1 MARQKVAII
10 GGGIA
15 GLAAGCYLRMNG
27 YDTEIFEMHTLPGG
41 LCTAWTRKG
50 YTFDFCI
57 HWLMGSGP
65 SKNLHAIWKDLG
77 AIEGR
82 KFIEWEVYETVVL
95 ENKKSLTVYT
105 DPDRFYQEL
114 AAFAPEDKALCR
126 SLCNAIKKAA
136 GFDFPIRRGKTGIV
150 KSLVSMIKMMF
161 FIPLLMKW
169 GKMTLPQLIAQFKS
183 EELKQAF
190 KLMYSEEVASDFPV
204 TGMIVMLAFMYKKSS
219 GYPLGGSLE
228 FAKAIERRY
237 TTLGGEIRYGF
248 EVDKILVENG
258 SAIGLT
264 GNGGEVHKADIVISA
279 ADGHA
284 TLFEMLEG
292 KYLTQKIS
300 QAYERLRVF
309 PSLVYVC
316 LGISRDLRSHPHMT
330 AFTLSNPI
338 RLENGALMLNKLSLR
353 LFHFDPSMAPQ
364 GCTAAIVMI
373 PTFNTSWWTDLRMQ
387 NPTDYNAEK
396 KRIGEQIVDAIDE
409 FLGDIRPHVEV
420 IDVATPAT
428 IIRYTNNWKG
438 SFEGFLPARKS
449 MSGRMIDRTIPSL
462 KNFYMVG
469 QWTNPGGGLPPCGMD
484 GLAIA
489 QRICKEDGKKFKIK

>member
-27 YDTEIFEMHTLPGG
+27 YDTEIFEMHTQPGG

-57 HWLMGSGP
+57 HWLIGSGP
-65 SKNLHAIWKDLG
+65 SKKWHAIWKDLG
-77 AIEGR
+77 AIEDR

-95 ENKKSLTVYT
+95 ENKKTLTVYT
-105 DPDRFYQEL
+105 DPDRFYDEL
-114 AAFAPEDKALCR
+114 ALFAPEDKAICR

-136 GFDFPIRRGKTGIV
+136 GFDFPISRGKTGIL
-150 KSLVSMIKMMF
+150 KRLISMIKMLF
-161 FIPLLMKW
+161 FIPLLTKW
-169 GKMTLPQLIAQFKS
+169 GKMTLPQLIGRFKS

-190 KLMYSEEVASDFPV
+190 KLMYSDEVASDFPV
-204 TGMIVMLAFMYKKSS
+204 TGMIVMLAFMYAKSA
-219 GYPLGGSLE
+219 GYPIGGSLE

-237 TTLGGEIRYGF
+237 TALGGKIRYGF
-248 EVDKILVENG
+248 EVDKILTENNVAVG
-258 SAIGLT
+258 IA
-264 GNGGEVHKADIVISA
+264 GNGGEVHKSDIVISA

-284 TLFEMLEG
+284 TLFELLEG
-292 KYLTQKIS
+292 KYLTPKIS

-316 LGISRDLRSHPHMT
+316 LGISRDLRSHPHMN
-330 AFTLSNPI
+330 AFALEKPI
-338 RLENGALMLNKLSLR
+338 RLENGALMLKKLSLR

-364 GCTAAIVMI
+364 GGTAAIVMI

-387 NPTDYNAEK
+387 NPADYMAEK
-396 KRIGEQIVDAIDE
+396 KRIGEQIVDALDE
-409 FLGDIRPHVEV
+409 LIGDIRPHIEV

-449 MSGRMIDRTIPSL
+449 MSGRVIDRTIPSL

-489 QRICKEDGKKFKIK
+489 KMICKEEGKMFRIL